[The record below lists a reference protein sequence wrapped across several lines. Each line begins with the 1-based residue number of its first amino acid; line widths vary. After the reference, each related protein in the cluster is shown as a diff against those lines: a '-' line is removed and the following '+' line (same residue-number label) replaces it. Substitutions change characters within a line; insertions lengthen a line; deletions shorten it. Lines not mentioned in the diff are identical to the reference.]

1 MLNAMEYFIQYK
13 SVKSMLQKLLEFID
27 QNIRDVSL
35 SVCMCLRTLCLS
47 VFVCLFVCVC
57 RLCVCQCLFVGLY
70 VSVDSVSVSVSLFD
84 CLCL

>member
-35 SVCMCLRTLCLS
+35 SVCMCLQTLCLP
-47 VFVCLFVCVC
+47 VFVCPFI
-57 RLCVCQCLFVGLY
+57 RL
-70 VSVDSVSVSVSLFD
+70 SVSTCSASV
-84 CLCL
+84 